1 METSTPTPSVLQV
14 FFRVCL
20 VIDAIILAVL
30 LMDTLLTGSDFDLVV
45 QAGILPGLAW
55 YLRER
60 HPRWAAFL
68 AAIPAVVTVAF
79 IVGLAVALGSGN
91 VHWQ

>member
-1 METSTPTPSVLQV
+1 MNTSTFTTSFTQV

-20 VIDAIILAVL
+20 VIDAILLFVL
-30 LMDTLLTGSDFDLVV
+30 FTDFLLTGSGFDLVV
-45 QAGILPGLAW
+45 QVGFLPGLAW

-60 HPRWAAFL
+60 HPKWAAFL
-68 AAIPAVVTVAF
+68 AAIPAVLIVSF
-79 IVGLAVALGSGN
+79 ITYLAVVLSSGN

>member
-1 METSTPTPSVLQV
+1 METSTSTPSVLQV

-20 VIDAIILAVL
+20 VIDAILVFVL
-30 LMDTLLTGSDFDLVV
+30 LVDALLSGSGFDLVV
-45 QAGILPGLAW
+45 QAGFLPGLAW

-68 AAIPAVVTVAF
+68 AAIPAVLIITF
-79 IVGLAVALGSGN
+79 IACLAVALSSGN
-91 VHWQ
+91 LHWQ

>member
-1 METSTPTPSVLQV
+1 MDTSTPTTSFTQV

-20 VIDAIILAVL
+20 VIDAILLFVL
-30 LMDTLLTGSDFDLVV
+30 FTDFLLTGSGFDLVV
-45 QAGILPGLAW
+45 QVGFLPGLAW

-60 HPRWAAFL
+60 HPKWAAFL
-68 AAIPAVVTVAF
+68 AAIPAVLIVSF
-79 IVGLAVALGSGN
+79 ITYLAVVLSSGN

>member
-1 METSTPTPSVLQV
+1 METSTHTPSFTQV

-20 VIDAIILAVL
+20 VIDAILVFFLLADAL
-30 LMDTLLTGSDFDLVV
+30 LSGSGFDLVV
-45 QAGILPGLAW
+45 QAGFLPGLAW

-60 HPRWAAFL
+60 HPKWAAFL
-68 AAIPAVVTVAF
+68 AAIPAVLIVSF
-79 IVGLAVALGSGN
+79 ITALAIMLNSGN

>member
-1 METSTPTPSVLQV
+1 METSTAPPSILQV

-20 VIDAIILAVL
+20 VIDA
-30 LMDTLLTGSDFDLVV
+30 TLLFFLLADALLSGSGFDLVV
-45 QAGILPGLAW
+45 QVGFLPGMAW

-68 AAIPAVVTVAF
+68 AAIPAVLTVTF
-79 IVGLAVALGSGN
+79 ITCLAVVLSSGN
-91 VHWQ
+91 LHWQ